1 MLVLFILLL
10 TIHFPGDVGAS
21 KVDGPLKKLKE
32 RLTVFQGIP
41 CESDEVKEN
50 IVKMTETALKNFIT
64 TCLDMGVNARTVHV
78 VLESLHTKDVDIVVD
93 GDAYQWCIKELEKQ
107 NKIRNPDSP
116 PLHEINVQP
125 LNEVNFCKEVVQN
138 SIVACHLLEHS
149 DINFVHLS
157 SMHSL
162 FEVNKSAP
170 ITLEVKK
177 RRSFHDT
184 HSVKSTIVESS
195 PYESSY
201 DVVTSTELIELSS
214 KVESEGADH
223 CYIITKGAVK
233 PNGHVIYYI
242 AFSSHQSLR
251 EWHECYA
258 SFEKGRLIC
267 MHFMR

>member
-1 MLVLFILLL
+1 MTV
-10 TIHFPGDVGAS
+10 HFQGDA

-64 TCLDMGVNARTVHV
+64 TCLDMGVNARTVHA
-78 VLESLHTKDVDIVVD
+78 VLENLHTKDVDIVIDV
-93 GDAYQWCIKELEKQ
+93 DAYQWCIKELEKQ

-116 PLHEINVQP
+116 PLHEINIQP

-138 SIVACHLLEHS
+138 SIVACHLLEHP

-157 SMHSL
+157 SVHSL

-170 ITLEVKK
+170 LILDTKK

-184 HSVKSTIVESS
+184 HSVKSSIVESS
-195 PYESSY
+195 SYESSY
-201 DVVTSTELIELSS
+201 EVVTSTELIELSN
-214 KVESEGADH
+214 KVDDEGAEH
-223 CYIITKGAVK
+223 QYLIAKGPVK
-233 PNGHVIYYI
+233 PNGHVIYYV

-251 EWHECYA
+251 EWNECYP
-258 SFEKGRLIC
+258 SFEEG
-267 MHFMR
+267 M